1 VNATDSEASLKRR
14 PFLGQ
19 VLKTG
24 LAFCITGA
32 FLYWIIRYQIREP
45 EQIWAHMTTARLLP
59 LLSILPV
66 AFLSHLLRAWR
77 WRRFIGQP
85 VSVFYS
91 FSSVMIGYAVND
103 ILPRVGELARV
114 VNMNRITRVPLAQ
127 LLTTLVAERIL
138 DVIALV
144 ALLGISILI
153 DGPRIAERF
162 PDLARAGPIALILSL
177 AGLFAL
183 VAIAF
188 TSEFL
193 VRIFGSVTHRIHSG
207 LGGRVENLIRQGA
220 SGLTFLKRPSQ
231 ALPILV
237 ETTGI
242 WVLYFA
248 AFLLGLASFGLLE
261 DIGAIGGLVA
271 FAVSTTGVLVPAV
284 GAIGPYHE
292 FGRVALTDLYQVD
305 PNLALAC
312 ITALHAMLFYVV
324 GGLGG
329 VLTWGVQIWVL
340 RRGKPD
346 HSISVS

>member
-1 VNATDSEASLKRR
+1 VNTGDSEASPERR

-19 VLKTG
+19 ALKTG

-32 FLYWIIRYQIREP
+32 FLYWIIKYQIREP
-45 EQIWAHMTTARLLP
+45 GQVWAHMKSARLLP

-91 FSSVMIGYAVND
+91 FTSVMIGYAVND
-103 ILPRVGELARV
+103 VLPRVGELARV
-114 VNMNRITRVPLAQ
+114 VNMNRITRVPLAH

-138 DVIALV
+138 DVLALV
-144 ALLGISILI
+144 ALLGLSIPI
-153 DGPRIAERF
+153 DGSRIAERF
-162 PDLARAGPIALILSL
+162 PDLARVGPIALVLSL
-177 AGLFAL
+177 AGLSAL

-188 TSEFL
+188 ASEFL
-193 VRIFGSVTHRIHSG
+193 IRLLGSVTRRIDSG
-207 LGGRVENLIRQGA
+207 LRSRLENLIRQGA
-220 SGLTFLKRPSQ
+220 SGLAFLKRPSQ
-231 ALPILV
+231 ALPILA

-242 WVLYFA
+242 WILYFV
-248 AFLLGLASFGLLE
+248 AFLLGLASFGLLD
-261 DIGAIGGLVA
+261 DIGTGGGLVA

-292 FGRVALTDLYQVD
+292 FGRVALTDLYRVD
-305 PNLALAC
+305 PDLAFAC
-312 ITALHAMLFYVV
+312 ITVLHAMLFYVV

-329 VLTWGVQIWVL
+329 VLMWGMQIWAL
-340 RRGKPD
+340 GRRRSENPTLSG
-346 HSISVS
+346 